1 MKRYITLLSAAFI
14 LVSCV
19 QEMDRPYDDIE
30 QPVDYIEQGDEMP
43 ISFGSVNTK
52 ATLSGTSI
60 LWAPGDQIAVY
71 EYLGRNLLRS
81 DLCSTEASSETGDFT
96 PRTYE
101 YNTSWVSASGPDN
114 ENYYFFS
121 YYPESI
127 LKSPSDGIVTL
138 SNVYPVQVGT
148 SETVGPYLICWG
160 KDESKVRA
168 DIASGG
174 SYPSFAFS
182 PRVAILNINVS
193 NPTDIP
199 LTVASFK
206 VKADAG
212 YLSGD
217 VELDL
222 ATGALATLDPMT
234 PAPSGELEGF
244 STISLDPGITIPA
257 GGIGTIHAVALPN
270 SEISSLSFEMT
281 AMNDE
286 TLYLVDILPVSRNRI
301 SAGTMYNIPAE
312 ISSISRKVRGVGI
325 TSDEAT
331 IWAGNTATYAAT
343 VEYETGDPSAE
354 VVWSS
359 SDENVA
365 TVNPATG
372 VITGVAPGTA
382 MIVATSSTDS
392 RVSDSLSVHVNTVTD
407 IRLTSSYLGI
417 AKSHTSYI
425 AGSVVFNSGGGI
437 YGTIPEKVY
446 LHWVSSN
453 PSVATLSDDIKA
465 SDYTVSVTG
474 FEAGNSVLTA
484 SIPANT
490 YGLHPLVS
498 TTCNVDVDYTV
509 TELNFSGSNVT
520 LWKGQQTNY
529 SATVVYETEAPNS
542 DVTWT
547 SSAPGVATVDGSGH
561 VTAVN
566 YGSAVIT
573 ATSNVNPD
581 ISASRTVNVN
591 AVTGLTVSSS
601 SMSLN
606 HYTSGALRA
615 NVQIN
620 NGGATYGSVPAMTV
634 NWSSNNAG
642 IASVSSSSS
651 ANGANISVTGASCS
665 TATITASVPANTYGT
680 HSAQAKTCSVT
691 VNRVV
696 SSVVI
701 GTPVAELW
709 TGTSTT
715 YVATTYYS
723 NGAAANAAS
732 LYNWASTNPG
742 VASVNANGVVT
753 ALHYGTAVIYAYS
766 RENGA
771 IVGTREVRVNQL
783 YDLVIWCT
791 DGDGVK
797 QYGNKATFKNLAY
810 YIPYYGVLNEN
821 DLVQCDRNSSVW
833 FMPRACVA
841 FEASVSWAITS
852 GSKYS
857 SALSTTT
864 GASTVITNKNTSDK
878 DRTVE
883 VKGTLTV
890 GNVTATDYSDVL
902 FRHK

>member
-1 MKRYITLLSAAFI
+1 MKKDIRITAFFLAAA
-14 LVSCV
+14 LTASCAR
-19 QEMDRPYDDIE
+19 ELDRPYDV
-30 QPVDYIEQGDEMP
+30 VDRPAEINRQDDEMP

-52 ATLSGTSI
+52 ANLSGASI
-60 LWAPGDQIAVY
+60 LWVPGDQIAVY
-71 EYLGRNLLRS
+71 EYLGRDLLRS
-81 DLCSTEASSETGDFT
+81 DLCLTESSEEAGDFI
-96 PRTYE
+96 PGNYK

-206 VKADAG
+206 VKADVG

-222 ATGALATLDPMT
+222 ATGVISTLDPET

-257 GGIGTIHAVALPN
+257 GGVGTIYAVVLPN
-270 SEISSLSFEMT
+270 SEISSLDFEMT
-281 AMNDE
+281 AMNEE
-286 TLYLVDILPVSRNRI
+286 TLYLVDIPSVQCKRFAS
-301 SAGTMYNIPAE
+301 GMVYDIPAE
-312 ISSISRKVRGVGI
+312 ISSISRKVNGVAI

-392 RVSDSLSVHVNTVTD
+392 RISDSLSVHVNTVTG
-407 IRLTSSYLGI
+407 IHLASSYLGI
-417 AKSHTSYI
+417 AKNHTSYI
-425 AGSVVFNSGGGI
+425 AGSVVFNSGGGV
-437 YGTIPEKVY
+437 YGDIPETIY
-446 LHWVSSN
+446 LHWTSSA
-453 PSVATLSDDIKA
+453 PGVAALSDDIKA

-474 FEAGNSVLTA
+474 FNVGQSVLTV

-490 YGLHPLVS
+490 YGQHPLVS
-498 TTCNVDVDYTV
+498 ATCNVNVNYTV
-509 TELNFSGSNVT
+509 TEMDFNGSDVT
-520 LWKGQQTNY
+520 LWKGQQTTY
-529 SATVVYETEAPNS
+529 SATVSYETEAPNS

-561 VTAVN
+561 VTAVG
-566 YGSAVIT
+566 YGSATIT
-573 ATSNVNPD
+573 ASSNANPE
-581 ISASRTVNVN
+581 ISASRIVNVN

-601 SMSLN
+601 SMSVN
-606 HYTSGALRA
+606 HYASGALRA
-615 NVQIN
+615 NIQLN
-620 NGGATYGSVPAMTV
+620 DGGATYGTVPAMTV

-642 IASVSSSSS
+642 IASVSASSS
-651 ANGANISVTGASCS
+651 ASGANINVTGASCS

-680 HSAQAKTCSVT
+680 HSAQSKTCSVT
-691 VNRVV
+691 VNRVL
-696 SSVVI
+696 SSVSI
-701 GTPVAELW
+701 GTAVATVW
-709 TGTSTT
+709 TGQQVT
-715 YVATTYYS
+715 YTATTYYS
-723 NGAAANAAS
+723 NGATANAAS
-732 LYNWASTNPG
+732 LYSWSSSNTN
-742 VASVNANGVVT
+742 VALVNENGVVYGRE
-753 ALHYGTAVIYAYS
+753 AGTAVIYAYS
-766 RENGA
+766 KENGA
-771 IVGTREVRVNQL
+771 KVGSQTIKVRKMKGLELDGHYCGN
-783 YDLVIWCT
+783 YDYFEAGERSIADFNNGRYYSCRL
-791 DGDGVK
+791 
-797 QYGNKATFKNLAY
+797 Y
-810 YIPYYGVLNEN
+810 YIDENNNDCIDPYPSATWQIEGFPFYLNTTAGYGVYVFCSDPFYGHSYFILRASIMLGN
-821 DLVQCDRNSSVW
+821 QSSQGV
-833 FMPRACVA
+833 MYCP
-841 FEASVSWAITS
+841 VSGI
-852 GSKYS
+852 Y
-857 SALSTTT
+857 
-864 GASTVITNKNTSDK
+864 
-878 DRTVE
+878 
-883 VKGTLTV
+883 
-890 GNVTATDYSDVL
+890 
-902 FRHK
+902 